1 MLLLC
6 VAFALITVG
15 FVLPCILDIAMTPD
29 YLFDVPSKRMW
40 LVVTGGFWVFGA
52 VVWLL
57 VGRRDVQLRRHWND
71 MTGSWAASA
80 GRLPGHR
87 AGRLAD
93 ADYPFAS
100 ARRGRQAAMATAS
113 FVAPDDNPD
122 FLAELDRR
130 IRERRNDV

>member
-15 FVLPCILDIAMTPD
+15 LVLPCILDIAMTPD
-29 YLFDVPSKRMW
+29 YLFDAPSKRMW
-40 LVVTGGFWVFGA
+40 LVVVGAFWAFGA
-52 VVWLL
+52 TVWLL

-80 GRLPGHR
+80 DRLRGHP
-87 AGRLAD
+87 AGQVGGT
-93 ADYPFAS
+93 DYPFGS
-100 ARRGRQAAMATAS
+100 SRRGRSAAMATTR
-113 FVAPDDNPD
+113 FIAPDDNPD

-130 IRERRNDV
+130 IQEWRNGA